1 MLPRVLSWRGQTPS
15 ASLRPFFPGLF
26 ILSRFFGTGLAY
38 PLGGHA
44 QPMTL
49 GIAEPSQ
56 AGYRRSFGDDRA
68 RGQNSGLAPT
78 AFDEDKEHQAICT
91 SYMNFISVSGHLLTA
106 PLLEINELAI

>member
-1 MLPRVLSWRGQTPS
+1 MLPRSLRLRGQKPS
-15 ASLRPFFPGLF
+15 ASLFPFFPDLF
-26 ILSRFFGTGLAY
+26 IAGRFFGAGLAHSF
-38 PLGGHA
+38 GGHA
-44 QPMTL
+44 KPMTL

-68 RGQNSGLAPT
+68 RGQNSGLAPS

-91 SYMNFISVSGHLLTA
+91 SYMNFISVSDHLLTA